1 MVQIKAK
8 YYHCRLVLVGVAI
21 FPLWEVEKEKSV
33 VSLETWDN
41 TPKLFA
47 FQKAGTY
54 LGFHG
59 SIPKAILR
67 GQGWLLLLL
76 TPYNPSLPGTLIWSK
91 CAAVPFSCHLKTMT
105 VTRGTG
111 CNGGMHWIALFL
123 MCGYCWC
130 PCRDEMLTFMD
141 KWAMGY
147 AQNAVHGLCAGPVFV
162 SEWHYR
168 TRASRGKA
176 KFLICFSFKWPCS
189 SARESSTMWKQKDLH
204 QIVLVSFQRN
214 TYLESVIAVLLCW
227 QIPILLVARTHNSFR

>member
-21 FPLWEVEKEKSV
+21 FPLWEVEEEKSV

-123 MCGYCWC
+123 MCGYCWYPWMKC
-130 PCRDEMLTFMD
+130 WLSWTSGPWVMRRMQF
-141 KWAMGY
+141 MGY
-147 AQNAVHGLCAGPVFV
+147 VQVLCLCLSDTIVPEPQEEKQVFSSVFLSNGHVVQLEKAAQC
-162 SEWHYR
+162 E
-168 TRASRGKA
+168 SRK
-176 KFLICFSFKWPCS
+176 ICIK
-189 SARESSTMWKQKDLH
+189 
-204 QIVLVSFQRN
+204 
-214 TYLESVIAVLLCW
+214 
-227 QIPILLVARTHNSFR
+227 

>member
-8 YYHCRLVLVGVAI
+8 YYHFRLDLVGVAI
-21 FPLWEVEKEKSV
+21 FPLWEVEEEKKGV

-47 FQKAGTY
+47 FQKAGTN

-91 CAAVPFSCHLKTMT
+91 YTAVPFSCHLKTMT

-111 CNGGMHWIALFL
+111 CDGGMHWIALFL
-123 MCGYCWC
+123 MCGYCWY
-130 PCRDEMLTFMD
+130 PCRDEMD

-147 AQNAVHGLCAGPVFV
+147 AQNAVLGLRAGPVFM
-162 SEWHYR
+162 SE
-168 TRASRGKA
+168 
-176 KFLICFSFKWPCS
+176 
-189 SARESSTMWKQKDLH
+189 
-204 QIVLVSFQRN
+204 
-214 TYLESVIAVLLCW
+214 
-227 QIPILLVARTHNSFR
+227 